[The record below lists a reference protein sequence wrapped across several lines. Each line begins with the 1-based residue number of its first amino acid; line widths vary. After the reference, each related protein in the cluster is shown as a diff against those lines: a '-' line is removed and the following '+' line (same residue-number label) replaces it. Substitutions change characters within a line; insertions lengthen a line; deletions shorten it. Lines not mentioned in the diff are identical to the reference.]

1 MIGGEYVGNG
11 YRIGELAEIA
21 HVSKRTIDYYTNL
34 GLLTAHRSDSNYRY
48 YDKNAVEILHFI
60 EQCKKMHMPLSDI
73 KQLLARK
80 HTAIDTSHSVA
91 THVDEVTR
99 HIQELEQEL
108 AHLKPLLDE
117 LTNEQRETIMKY
129 VSGRATNLMQT
140 LLLFLG

>member
-1 MIGGEYVGNG
+1 
-11 YRIGELAEIA
+11 
-21 HVSKRTIDYYTNL
+21 
-34 GLLTAHRSDSNYRY
+34 
-48 YDKNAVEILHFI
+48 
-60 EQCKKMHMPLSDI
+60 MPLSDI

-108 AHLKPLLDE
+108 AYLKPLLDE